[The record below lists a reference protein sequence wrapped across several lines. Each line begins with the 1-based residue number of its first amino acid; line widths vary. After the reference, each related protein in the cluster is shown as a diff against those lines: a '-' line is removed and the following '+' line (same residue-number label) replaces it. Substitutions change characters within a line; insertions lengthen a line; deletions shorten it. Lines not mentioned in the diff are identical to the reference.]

1 LLIINSIVYTEENSQ
16 KLEDTQFQKALIS
29 FLFKELGKFR
39 DPEEDIRACLDY
51 ILDPKFGG
59 HVFTA
64 TENQE
69 LRGVVL
75 VTKTNMHKFVPGYLL
90 VYIATSNDYRGQG
103 IGKNLLELVNTTLK
117 SSIALHVEHDNPAKR
132 LYERMG
138 FTSKYAEMR
147 WYP

>member
-1 LLIINSIVYTEENSQ
+1 MLATKSIVYTEENQQ
-16 KLEDTQFQKALIS
+16 KLEDTLYQKSLIS

-39 DPEEDIRACLDY
+39 DPVEDIRACLDY

-90 VYIATSNDYRGQG
+90 VYIATSSEHRGQG
-103 IGKNLLELVNTTLK
+103 IGKSLLELVNTTLN
-117 SSIALHVEHDNPAKR
+117 SPIALHVEHDNPAKR

>member
-1 LLIINSIVYTEENSQ
+1 MLTTNSIVYTEENNQ
-16 KLEDTQFQKALIS
+16 KLEDAQFQKSLIS

-51 ILDPKFGG
+51 ILDPKLGG

-64 TENQE
+64 TENHE

-90 VYIATSNDYRGQG
+90 VYIATSSEHRGKG
-103 IGKNLLELVNTTLK
+103 IGKNLLELVNSTLK
-117 SSIALHVEHDNPAKR
+117 SPIALHVEHDNPAKR
-132 LYERMG
+132 LYERAG